1 MHLRG
6 IQLTEEQQE
15 QMSELKIKGRGKT
28 PTQKDYLSTYVQRLM
43 VTGKW
48 ADEVNDQLL
57 KSRKK
62 EWVQM
67 KKGKGK
73 GVIRKAFES
82 AGSSLL
88 EAGKEVAKD
97 ALIAGAQNAVMSL
110 L

>member
-15 QMSELKIKGRGKT
+15 EMSKLRIKGKGKT
-28 PTQKDYLSTYVQRLM
+28 PTQKDYLFTYVERLM
-43 VTGKW
+43 MTRKW

-57 KSRKK
+57 KSRKE

-67 KKGKGK
+67 KNCKGK
-73 GVIRKAFES
+73 GVKRKASES

-88 EAGKEVAKD
+88 GAGKEAVKGAVIEGAKS
-97 ALIAGAQNAVMSL
+97 AVVSL

>member
-1 MHLRG
+1 
-6 IQLTEEQQE
+6 
-15 QMSELKIKGRGKT
+15 
-28 PTQKDYLSTYVQRLM
+28 M
-43 VTGKW
+43 VTDKW
-48 ADEVNDQLL
+48 AVEVNDQLL
-57 KSRKK
+57 KSRKE

-97 ALIAGAQNAVMSL
+97 ALIAGAQNAIMSL